1 MAAPDFLK
9 KLGAKPGDAL
19 LIPDATLRRFAGAA
33 RVLSRA
39 PRREKVRG
47 VVFRPARREDLPWDL
62 RAHRGVIREDG
73 FIWAVIPKKVAINE
87 LGRNVTFEDVLR
99 AALKMDL
106 VDNKTLTLTDRE
118 YGIRLVVRKHMRK

>member
-9 KLGAKPGDAL
+9 KLGAKPGDVL

-33 RVLSRA
+33 KVLSKA
-39 PRREKVRG
+39 PRRGKVRG
-47 VVFRPARREDLPWDL
+47 VVFRPAGREDLPRDL
-62 RAHRGVIREDG
+62 RAHRGVMQEDG

-106 VDNKTLTLTDRE
+106 VDNKTLTFTGQE
-118 YGIRLVVRKHMRK
+118 YGVRLVVRKHLRR